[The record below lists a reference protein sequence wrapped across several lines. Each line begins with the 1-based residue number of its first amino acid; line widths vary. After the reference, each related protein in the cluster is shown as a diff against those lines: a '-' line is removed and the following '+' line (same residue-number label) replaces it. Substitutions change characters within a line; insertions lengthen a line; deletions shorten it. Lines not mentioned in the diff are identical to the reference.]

1 MQTLDDREARIRN
14 SFKRLE
20 DEFGTIEKEAIIN
33 LLTVRDKTTYKKQ
46 IFIVKISK
54 TKGTMKLSMNE
65 AEDLVGRVKA
75 DEEGK
80 YLTDH
85 FVKILCAT

>member
-1 MQTLDDREARIRN
+1 MDDREARIRT

-20 DEFGTIEKEAIIN
+20 DECGTIEKEAIIN
-33 LLTVRDKTTYKKQ
+33 LLTVRVKKTNNKH
-46 IFIVKISK
+46 IFIVNISK
-54 TKGTMKLSMNE
+54 TKGTMKLSMKE

-75 DEEGK
+75 DEEGN